1 MNHDA
6 LLPSLH
12 SYGIQ
17 TFKTNAPTCLHRQTL
32 IGRVYIL
39 YRNRQDFI
47 YLAFCQD
54 YTKHYLGFKRD
65 LLREKSYMLL
75 TRVKVTTPFNVKWRK
90 ALKQC

>member
-1 MNHDA
+1 MA
-6 LLPSLH
+6 SKPSKQMHQL
-12 SYGIQ
+12 
-17 TFKTNAPTCLHRQTL
+17 AC
-32 IGRVYIL
+32 IGRRLLGVCIL

-75 TRVKVTTPFNVKWRK
+75 TRVTVTTPFNVKWRK